1 MASQLVCPA
10 PALHLIG
17 SQKPPQ
23 HGFPQQ
29 SPERQGK
36 TGKRTVL
43 VVDDE
48 RLIADTLV
56 EILESSGFQAVAA
69 YNGQSAMKAL
79 EENCPD
85 YVVTDVIM
93 PDVNGIEVAKY
104 ATDMCSS
111 TRVLVL
117 SGQAATADLLS
128 AARKLG
134 YTFELL
140 PKPLRPETLIAKLR
154 Q

>member
-1 MASQLVCPA
+1 MSSQLVCPV
-10 PALHLIG
+10 LHVIG
-17 SQKPPQ
+17 SQQPPQ

-69 YNGQSAMKAL
+69 YNGKSAMKAL

-85 YVVTDVIM
+85 FVITDVIM
-93 PDVNGIEVAKY
+93 PDVDGVEVAKY

-111 TRVLVL
+111 TRVLIL
-117 SGQAATADLLS
+117 SGQAATGDLLS
-128 AARKLG
+128 AARELG
-134 YTFELL
+134 YRFELL
-140 PKPLRPETLIAKLR
+140 TKPLRPETLIAKLR